1 MEESDW
7 DLSSDVAMVT
17 TPGLKGS
24 AQAEK
29 EIRCVCVWVLCA
41 YIAFKLDFI
50 TPRTHA
56 QQG

>member
-29 EIRCVCVWVLCA
+29 EIRYVCVLCA
-41 YIAFKLDFI
+41 YVALVFI
-50 TPRTHA
+50 TPRTYA

>member
-7 DLSSDVAMVT
+7 DLSSDVAMAA

-29 EIRCVCVWVLCA
+29 EVRYVYGL
-41 YIAFKLDFI
+41 
-50 TPRTHA
+50 
-56 QQG
+56 G